1 MKMIIHAAI
10 AVALAT
16 AGNASAQEVSDSVKR
31 SCRSFAES
39 NARSIVSAIKAK
51 RDPGASVRRVAD
63 NWLEGVQ
70 NHMLMAASRA
80 EYLSEEELASIGY
93 AYCVERRPTGR

>member
-1 MKMIIHAAI
+1 
-10 AVALAT
+10 
-16 AGNASAQEVSDSVKR
+16 
-31 SCRSFAES
+31 
-39 NARSIVSAIKAK
+39 
-51 RDPGASVRRVAD
+51 VRRVAD

-80 EYLSEEELASIGY
+80 DYLSEEELTSIGY

>member
-1 MKMIIHAAI
+1 MKTIIQGVLVA
-10 AVALAT
+10 ALAA
-16 AGNASAQEVSDSVKR
+16 AGTVSAQEVSDSVKR
-31 SCRSFAES
+31 TCRSFAES
-39 NARSIVSAIKAK
+39 NARSIVAAIKAK
-51 RDPGASVRRVAD
+51 RDPGTSVRRVAD

-80 EYLSEEELASIGY
+80 DYLSEDELTSIGY